1 MTKIKGIMRVT
12 VHSRGVGIIGNSKL
26 YNAIYFLSVWNFV
39 LDGIAASIVKVIKD
53 VLILT

>member
-1 MTKIKGIMRVT
+1 MRVT